1 MASVN
6 GGRRRG
12 SAERDQVD
20 AILEQ
25 WRRERPDLDPSPME
39 IFGRILR
46 ASRYTER
53 ALEQVFKRFGLDLGL
68 FNVLSALRRHGPT
81 YRLSPSEL
89 NGWCMLT
96 SGAMTKRLDRL
107 EKAGLVVRRADPSDR
122 RGVLVELSPAGLA
135 LIDQVVVA
143 HIENESRLLTVLSPK
158 MHEELAALLRR
169 LLAHLEQEVGEL
181 PATPSGLVHD
191 EPAKVV

>member
-1 MASVN
+1 MN
-6 GGRRRG
+6 GDRRG
-12 SAERDQVD
+12 RGTDPDQVD

-25 WRRERPDLDPSPME
+25 WKRERPDLDPSPME
-39 IFGRILR
+39 VFGRILR

-68 FNVLSALRRHGPT
+68 FNVLSALRRHGPP
-81 YRLSPSEL
+81 YQLPPSEL
-89 NGWCMLT
+89 NRWCMLS

-107 EKAGLVVRRADPSDR
+107 EKAGLVVRRADPDDR

-135 LIDQVVVA
+135 LIDQVIVA
-143 HIENESRLLTVLSPK
+143 HIENESRLLTPLSPK
-158 MHEELAALLRR
+158 MHADLAALLRR

-181 PATPSGLVHD
+181 AATPSGLVNR
-191 EPAKVV
+191 EGRK